1 MKVSPFA
8 PKRPALAWYG
18 GGWTRAPWTIGFF
31 PEAAQ
36 VNFIDPTFGPG
47 SVTLRKPQARL
58 ESINDKD
65 RRVTNF
71 FTQLRDN
78 RDKLLELIKWSP
90 YSQAELERCIPV
102 AGDPL
107 EDARRFFIL
116 CWLTLQGGPTARPG
130 DFRYQKNVDNRYAP
144 PPWDIMS
151 REDLYVT
158 ADRLRGVQIFNEDAI
173 VFIRRFLQ
181 QESCVV
187 YLDLPYLQS
196 TRARKKG
203 YNHEPSPAYHRLAAQ
218 VLRQHKGYVIVA
230 GYKSRLY
237 ERMYE
242 AYGYQRVERV
252 QKDRAG
258 NLRVECLWLC
268 PRTQQALAEEKL
280 QREKRPLSLTLFDGV
295 TS

>member
-1 MKVSPFA
+1 MGA
-8 PKRPALAWYG
+8 
-18 GGWTRAPWTIGFF
+18 
-31 PEAAQ
+31 
-36 VNFIDPTFGPG
+36 G
-47 SVTLRKPQARL
+47 SVFLRKPKARL
-58 ESINDKD
+58 ETLNDRD

-71 FTQLRDN
+71 FEQLRTN
-78 RDKLLELIKWSP
+78 RDALLHLIKWTP
-90 YSQAELERCIPV
+90 YAQAELARCIPV
-102 AGDPL
+102 ADDPL

-116 CWLTLQGGPTARPG
+116 CWLTIQGGPTARPG
-130 DFRYQKNVDNRYAP
+130 DFRYQKNVENRYAP
-144 PPWDIMS
+144 PPWDIVD
-151 REDLYVT
+151 REDLYAT
-158 ADRLRGVQIFNEDAI
+158 ADRLRGVQIFSEDAI

-181 QESCVV
+181 QETCVI
-187 YLDLPYLQS
+187 YFDPPYLQDD
-196 TRARKKG
+196 RARENG
-203 YNHEPSPAYHRLAAQ
+203 YNHEPSPAWHRLAAQ